1 MKVSVSDFQT
11 IAGIILDTLNNP
23 KYRKDMSDDYRRGAT
38 DFANEMLSV
47 LSVCRVTEET
57 KCSG

>member
-1 MKVSVSDFQT
+1 MKVSVSDFKT

-23 KYRKDMSDDYRRGAT
+23 KYRKDMSEEYRRGAT

-47 LSVCRVTEET
+47 ISVCRVTEE
-57 KCSG
+57 